1 MQYLGE
7 FKLSSPCL
15 LHYLWKW
22 EQIEKI
28 YKESYLVFYIWTVV
42 HRMLMNTAEHV
53 FSKPIIVLHSLL
65 FCPFTFSEF
74 SCVFYLGLLPML
86 FTYWVVFFQNGEMK
100 ALISEEGKEPS
111 LAVFCY
117 CFGSDEPRSPE
128 SLPVLKQA
136 SAGFP
141 AREEWEPGL
150 NRRAHKEGKWE
161 PWGFSDKYYL

>member
-1 MQYLGE
+1 MQYLGA

-22 EQIEKI
+22 KQIEKI

-42 HRMLMNTAEHV
+42 HRMLMNTAEQV

-74 SCVFYLGLLPML
+74 SCVSYLGLLPML

-100 ALISEEGKEPS
+100 ALIKEEGEEPLS
-111 LAVFCY
+111 
-117 CFGSDEPRSPE
+117 CFLLLFWRWWAKVPWESTGSET
-128 SLPVLKQA
+128 
-136 SAGFP
+136 
-141 AREEWEPGL
+141 
-150 NRRAHKEGKWE
+150 
-161 PWGFSDKYYL
+161 GFSWISCKGGMGAISE